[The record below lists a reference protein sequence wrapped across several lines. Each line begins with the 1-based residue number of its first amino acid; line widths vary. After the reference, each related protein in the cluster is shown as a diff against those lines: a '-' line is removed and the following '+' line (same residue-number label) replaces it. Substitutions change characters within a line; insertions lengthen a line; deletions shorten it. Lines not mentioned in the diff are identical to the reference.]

1 MTYRT
6 AQPPTMSTYIP
17 PSETF
22 VFRRL
27 LANIHAHDQQH
38 GQNTP
43 SSTLLFILAA
53 ARELGVDPA
62 QLVRNNED

>member
-1 MTYRT
+1 MPYFE
-6 AQPPTMSTYIP
+6 AQPPSSYVP
-17 PSETF
+17 PNEKF

-27 LANIHAHDQQH
+27 LANIHNHDMRH

-53 ARELGVDPA
+53 ARELGIDPA
-62 QLVRNNED
+62 ELVGNGAGR